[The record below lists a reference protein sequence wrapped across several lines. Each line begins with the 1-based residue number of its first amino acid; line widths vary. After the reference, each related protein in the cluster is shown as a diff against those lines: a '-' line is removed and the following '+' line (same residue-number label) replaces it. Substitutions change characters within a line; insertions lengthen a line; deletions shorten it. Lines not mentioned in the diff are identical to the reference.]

1 MKISYKSLTTRV
13 LNLNRLFKNI
23 ITAIVDYIILVSSLW
38 LSLYLVNQSYL
49 YSKELLLSFFMPFI
63 AILIFFKFDLYR
75 SVIRF
80 ISFRAFW
87 EIVKAVSLFIVILS
101 LTIFITPFFDFLSYG
116 VLINYWALTLL
127 FICGIR
133 MSASWIL
140 SNQISPSS
148 RVLIY
153 GAGSA
158 GLQLAT
164 ALKFS
169 KEMKPVAFLDED
181 ISFQKSFVN
190 GLEVFS
196 PSELTNVIEKKQVQ
210 EVLIAIPSAGRSVLK
225 RILKDIE
232 KYPIKVRVLPGVA
245 ELALGKVSVSEL
257 KEVEIEDLLG
267 REVALPNQ
275 TLLEE
280 NIKNKVVMVTGA
292 GGSIGSE
299 LCRQII
305 KHQPSSLI
313 LFEVSEYSI
322 YSIEKELR
330 DLNRSIPVVPLLGN
344 VADKAR
350 VIDICQTFKVNTI
363 YHTAAYKHVPLV
375 EMNPIEGIKNNIF
388 GTLHCVEAAIESHVD
403 TFVLIST
410 DKAVRPTNIM
420 GATKRFSE
428 LILQALASK
437 NRNSSEQRTLITMVR
452 FGNVLDSAGS
462 VVPLFREQIKNGG
475 PLTITDPEIIRYFM
489 SIPEA
494 AELVIQ
500 AGAMSS
506 GGEVFVLD
514 MGEQI
519 KIIDLAKRMIRLSG
533 MEVKDEDHPKGDI
546 EIEITGLR
554 HGEKLYE
561 ELLLGNELIPTQHKR
576 IFQAH
581 EEGIPWTKIK
591 SILDELNLAI
601 QSRDQDLIR
610 NIMMESSTDYSP
622 TKEIHDLLYAHQNK
636 DV

>member
-63 AILIFFKFDLYR
+63 AILLFFKFDLYR

>member
-1 MKISYKSLTTRV
+1 M
-13 LNLNRLFKNI
+13 
-23 ITAIVDYIILVSSLW
+23 
-38 LSLYLVNQSYL
+38 
-49 YSKELLLSFFMPFI
+49 
-63 AILIFFKFDLYR
+63 
-75 SVIRF
+75 
-80 ISFRAFW
+80 
-87 EIVKAVSLFIVILS
+87 
-101 LTIFITPFFDFLSYG
+101 
-116 VLINYWALTLL
+116 
-127 FICGIR
+127 
-133 MSASWIL
+133 
-140 SNQISPSS
+140 
-148 RVLIY
+148 
-153 GAGSA
+153 
-158 GLQLAT
+158 
-164 ALKFS
+164 
-169 KEMKPVAFLDED
+169 
-181 ISFQKSFVN
+181 
-190 GLEVFS
+190 
-196 PSELTNVIEKKQVQ
+196 
-210 EVLIAIPSAGRSVLK
+210 
-225 RILKDIE
+225 
-232 KYPIKVRVLPGVA
+232 
-245 ELALGKVSVSEL
+245 
-257 KEVEIEDLLG
+257 EIEDLLG

-275 TLLEE
+275 TLLEQ

-330 DLNRSIPVVPLLGN
+330 DLNKSIPVIPLLGN
-344 VADKAR
+344 VGDKTR
-350 VIDICQTFKVNTI
+350 IIDICQTFKVNTI
-363 YHTAAYKHVPLV
+363 YHAAAYKHVPLV

-388 GTLHCVEAAIESHVD
+388 GTLHCVEAAIESYVD

-428 LILQALASK
+428 LILQALASQ
-437 NRNSSEQRTLITMVR
+437 NRNSSEKKTLITMVR

-533 MEVKDEDHPKGDI
+533 MEVRDEDHPKGDI

-561 ELLLGNELIPTQHKR
+561 ELLLGDELIPTQHKR

-581 EEGIPWTKIK
+581 EEGIPWVKIK
-591 SILDELNLAI
+591 SILDELSLAI

-622 TKEIHDLLYAHQNK
+622 TKEIHDLLHAHQNK
-636 DV
+636 DA